1 MAGGESTV
9 PTTRILDFTSPVVYY
24 GPAMKISVSILS
36 SDFTRFGEQIA
47 ECEAGGAD
55 WIHLDVMDGHFAPNI
70 TMGPVIVAAARR
82 ATRLPLDVHLM
93 IEQPERY
100 LAAFAEAGAD
110 RMTVHVEACRH
121 LHRTVQQI
129 KELGRRAG
137 VALNPATPAGAVA
150 EILNDLDLVLAM
162 TVNPGFSGQVF
173 IPGVIGK
180 VRQLRQWV
188 DDAQAQRQ
196 GEPVEIQVD
205 GGIDPETAPLVVE
218 AGASVLVAATAV
230 FKTGR
235 PVAESI
241 GRLRESVAASRGVQM
256 NAPSPAKINQ

>member
-1 MAGGESTV
+1 
-9 PTTRILDFTSPVVYY
+9 
-24 GPAMKISVSILS
+24 MKISVSILS

-55 WIHLDVMDGHFAPNI
+55 WIHLDVMDGHFVPNI
-70 TMGPVIVAAARR
+70 TLGPVIVEAARR

-93 IEQPERY
+93 IEEPERY
-100 LAAFAEAGAD
+100 LEAFAHAGAD
-110 RMTVHVEACRH
+110 RMTVHFEACRH

-129 KELGRRAG
+129 KELGKGVG
-137 VALNPATPAGAVA
+137 VAINPATPASAVT
-150 EILNDLDLVLAM
+150 EILNDVDLVLAM

-180 VRQLRQWV
+180 VRQLRQW
-188 DDAQAQRQ
+188 ARAAPAQR
-196 GEPVEIQVD
+196 ESELDIQVD
-205 GGIDPETAPLVVE
+205 GGIDAETAPMVVE

-235 PVAESI
+235 PIAESI
-241 GRLRESVAASRGVQM
+241 ARLRQSVAAL
-256 NAPSPAKINQ
+256 A